1 MVQDVAEL
9 VDLAPLDERGL
20 AEDRPRGFVQG
31 RRAIED
37 HEQTPVGAQAPALK
51 IRQQALT
58 YRGVL
63 GGALPQAERVFL
75 AIRGDPEGHHEAV
88 LPDMHAVEE
97 QRHEVEAVQR
107 RGLPRPELR
116 RGLRHESPADAALA
130 RAATHD
136 PRWHRLE
143 TPRIVTGRHAH
154 QHLLHDAAIQGIGLG
169 HRLEGRQRDFAACGP
184 HAGPLHGDLPAPED
198 DLARH
203 GARTRGVAVGVMGVP
218 RAAQHR
224 PVLLEQRIEYLES
237 RLHHQLEE
245 RGLRVHQDFH
255 EREGSDGGRF
265 NNARR
270 TGCARLLHGGSFAV
284 RRVASVWSPLV
295 YHEQ

>member
-1 MVQDVAEL
+1 ML
-9 VDLAPLDERGL
+9 RSLWTWHRFDERGR

-31 RRAIED
+31 LRAIED
-37 HEQTPVGAQAPALK
+37 HEQAPVGAQAPALQ

-58 YRGVL
+58 HRGVF

-88 LPDMHAVEE
+88 LPDMHAIEE

-107 RGLPRPELR
+107 CGLPRPELR

-154 QHLLHDAAIQGIGLG
+154 QHLLDDAAIQGIGLG
-169 HRLEGRQRDFAACGP
+169 HRLEGRQRDFAALGP
-184 HAGPLHGDLPAPED
+184 HARPLHGDLPAPED
-198 DLARH
+198 NLAGH

-218 RAAQHR
+218 QAAQR
-224 PVLLEQRIEYLES
+224 RAVLLEQRVEHLET

-255 EREGSDGGRF
+255 ERKGSDAGRF